1 MKVNNV
7 LSIHLC
13 FFLLSLYTVI
23 GFKAYSAPIAP
34 PNGIVEMPSTCI
46 MINQVH
52 FIGLEQI
59 KEIAVSQ
66 VNKWRQKIEGQCID
80 EQGLL
85 NYADD
90 ITAKLIHAGY
100 LTSYLYYPE
109 QTFLF
114 GILQAK
120 IIAGTVSSV
129 VTQVE
134 DPCMEQMPLFIN
146 TWPSIFLRR
155 LIDAFKLGL

>member
-23 GFKAYSAPIAP
+23 GFKAYSAS
-34 PNGIVEMPSTCI
+34 NGIVEMPSTCI

-66 VNKWRQKIEGQCID
+66 VNKWRQ
-80 EQGLL
+80 
-85 NYADD
+85 
-90 ITAKLIHAGY
+90 
-100 LTSYLYYPE
+100 
-109 QTFLF
+109 
-114 GILQAK
+114 
-120 IIAGTVSSV
+120 
-129 VTQVE
+129 
-134 DPCMEQMPLFIN
+134 
-146 TWPSIFLRR
+146 R
-155 LIDAFKLGL
+155 